1 MNIKVLFL
9 PSFYQQP
16 GRPVLGLFFK
26 DQALMVKSA
35 GIDVSLAYVEM
46 RSLHQVS
53 VRGLLKSRFQV
64 TCTEEEGL
72 LTLRQKGWNPLVQT
86 TLGGKIWSR
95 LTQKIVNQF
104 IKHFGAPDLIHAHN
118 SLWAGFT
125 AAKIADKHGIPYVL
139 TEHSSLFLGNKAEDF
154 REYISLATR
163 KANRVLAVS
172 QAQANRLADFNNGK
186 PPIVVHNIVDTAF
199 FSLPAEEPQRVPFVF
214 LAIGN
219 LYPVKGFHILLK
231 AFALKFRGDPNVVLK
246 IGGDG
251 FQKADLVKL
260 TQKLEIVKQVRF
272 LGLLSRLQVRAAMWR
287 SHSLV
292 VSSFMETFGIVLI
305 EAIST
310 GLPVIATRCGGPEEI
325 VTSKVGLL
333 VEPANENQLAC
344 AMVKMRHNSRF
355 NRNVLR
361 KHVLD
366 RCSHAVVSK
375 QLLSVYK
382 QTLCG
387 E

>member
-53 VRGLLKSRFQV
+53 VRGLLESRFQV
-64 TCTEEEGL
+64 TCTEEEGI

-86 TLGGKIWSR
+86 TLGGKIWGW
-95 LTQKIVNQF
+95 LTQRLVDQF
-104 IKHFGAPDLIHAHN
+104 IKQFGEPDLIHAHY

-125 AAKIADKHGIPYVL
+125 AAKIADKYDIPYVL
-139 TEHSSLFLGNKAEDF
+139 TEHSSLFLRNKAEEF
-154 REYISLATR
+154 REYISLAMG
-163 KANRVLAVS
+163 KAKRVLAVS
-172 QAQANRLADFNNGK
+172 QVLANRVAAFNNGK
-186 PPIVVHNIVDTAF
+186 ASVVVPNIVDTNLF
-199 FSLPAEEPQRVPFVF
+199 TLPAEEPPREPFVF

-219 LYPVKGFHILLK
+219 LFPVKGFHILLK
-231 AFALKFRGDPNVVLK
+231 AFALKFRNNPNVLIE

-251 FQKADLVKL
+251 FQKARLVKL
-260 TQKLEIVKQVRF
+260 SQELGIVKQVRF
-272 LGLLSRLQVRAAMWR
+272 LGLLSRFQVRAAMWR
-287 SHSLV
+287 AHSLV
-292 VSSFMETFGIVLI
+292 LSSLLETFAIVLI

-325 VTSKVGLL
+325 VTSEVGLL

-344 AMVKMRHNSRF
+344 AMEEMRFDLKF
-355 NRNVLR
+355 NRNILR
-361 KHVLD
+361 QYVLD
-366 RCSHAVVSK
+366 RYSHTVVAK
-375 QLLSVYK
+375 ALLGVYK
-382 QTLCG
+382 QILCG